1 MWNLESERRSLGL
14 AGPIFLGLPDPVQ
27 MEFNNIAKDKKQKP
41 RKVKRIQESRE
52 ERRGW
57 KKKVKTG
64 PASEPAPQP
73 QPRPPPQAAAP
84 PPAARGRHAPQT
96 ASRPLGGLSFP
107 LVCRPLAL
115 SPLVSRFGRVP
126 RVVFFF
132 SREGP
137 RAAGR
142 VPSPCLAARALAGP
156 APALRSPG
164 PDRKRRRTAWAWRG
178 GRALGPGRT
187 WARSTRSTSRT
198 ATSTRVRSGWPACG
212 AAPSPARKAP
222 TRGDRPRRGG
232 VRLGPAGPGG
242 GSWGAGRWGAR
253 PRPAPAQ
260 PRVLLLFQ
268 STWRSP

>member
-1 MWNLESERRSLGL
+1 MLKTRNKSQGKLKGFRKAGKSVGDGKRKSRQAPPLSPPPSRSPALHHRLQRRL
-14 AGPIFLGLPDPVQ
+14 
-27 MEFNNIAKDKKQKP
+27 
-41 RKVKRIQESRE
+41 
-52 ERRGW
+52 
-57 KKKVKTG
+57 
-64 PASEPAPQP
+64 
-73 QPRPPPQAAAP
+73 RPPGAATRRRP
-84 PPAARGRHAPQT
+84 HPVRSAASLSRWFAGLSPSRHWCRASV
-96 ASRPLGGLSFP
+96 ASR
-107 LVCRPLAL
+107 AW
-115 SPLVSRFGRVP
+115 
-126 RVVFFF
+126 FFF

-198 ATSTRVRSGWPACG
+198 ATSTRVRSGWPVRG